1 MRKSSTPQTTE
12 CFAFRVND
20 AVKLIGWSRSNLY
33 KQMKRG
39 TLRTVKVGGR
49 RLVPRDAI
57 EALLK
62 EGA

>member
-1 MRKSSTPQTTE
+1 MQKVSSPPIAE

-20 AVKLIGWSRSNLY
+20 AAKLIGWSRSNIY

-39 TLRTVKVGGR
+39 KLHTVKVGGR
-49 RLVPRDAI
+49 RLVPREAI

-62 EGA
+62 AGS

>member
-20 AVKLIGWSRSNLY
+20 AANLIGWSRSNLY

-57 EALLK
+57 ETLLK